1 MKKNNTAR
9 TVIALLFF
17 CTTPQMQ
24 AQAQEG
30 ELCQGHHWTEDEAN
44 LMMKRFGE
52 QWDDLQSWEQRAA
65 AYLFLAHHLKLK
77 ISRVEFDRSIK
88 EDFVTILPAEDLKV
102 FNEKNAVPDNA
113 LEGDDAVMNY
123 LNLK

>member
-17 CTTPQMQ
+17 CTTPQMP

-52 QWDDLQSWEQRAA
+52 QWDDLQSWEQRAERIRKGITEGM
-65 AYLFLAHHLKLK
+65 KLDQMPVIEGNFK
-77 ISRVEFDRSIK
+77 PIIK
-88 EDFVTILPAEDLKV
+88 
-102 FNEKNAVPDNA
+102 KNTDI
-113 LEGDDAVMNY
+113 
-123 LNLK
+123 